1 MGTIE
6 NILTLRNTSVGYHG
20 NEVLKEVN
28 LDIKSGKLTVILGKN
43 GSGKSTLIK
52 AMAGLLPYG
61 GEIHL
66 DGQEV
71 MKMNPVERA
80 KKMAFLSQQHKAA
93 FPFSVFDV
101 VLTGRSAH
109 VKIIPNNRDREKTS
123 EALQKAGIAH
133 LSERIYTELSGGEQQ
148 LVMIARLLAQESP
161 LLLMDEPISHLDYPN
176 QVKILEL
183 TGKLVG
189 EGKTVVMILH
199 DPNQAFCYGDHFVF
213 VHDGHVIEAPVIT
226 PWNHPVFQE
235 IVQHQLI
242 SHQIGKQ
249 VVFIPKNQHD

>member
-1 MGTIE
+1 MGAISSV
-6 NILTLRNTSVGYHG
+6 LTLRNAGVGYPD
-20 NEVLKEVN
+20 NEVLSGVN
-28 LDIKSGKLTVILGKN
+28 LDIQSGKLTVILGKN

-52 AMAGLLPYG
+52 AMAGLLPHRG
-61 GEIHL
+61 GIFL
-66 DGQEV
+66 DGQHV
-71 MKMNPVERA
+71 MKMNPEDRA

-109 VKIIPNNRDREKTS
+109 VKIVPNNLDREKTT

-133 LSERIYTELSGGEQQ
+133 LSARYYTELSGGEQQ

-183 TGKLVG
+183 TKKLIH

-213 VHDGHVIEAPVIT
+213 VHEGKVMEAPETT
-226 PWNHPVFQE
+226 PWNHPIFHE
-235 IVQHQLI
+235 IVNHQLS
-242 SHQIGKQ
+242 SHQIGRQ
-249 VVFIPKNQHD
+249 VVFIPKNEHD